1 MKEHGQFVVS
11 KAGQVLLFAGR
22 GPWNDASLRK
32 GSLEMSST
40 IAKIDKTHPWA
51 QVSLLFGDSL
61 LIPSAHKKFIQS
73 TKGRKELGLCALA
86 IVIKDSA
93 IGSLIK
99 NQLSEAYVQ
108 AEIEHA
114 FFDSIEDALLWLKNQ
129 SFDIN
134 GEDIAAFLD
143 TCVFAH

>member
-1 MKEHGQFVVS
+1 MKEHGHFVVS

-22 GPWNDASLRK
+22 GPWNDASLHK
-32 GSLEMSST
+32 GSLEMSSI
-40 IAKIDKTHPWA
+40 IAEIDKTNPWA

-61 LIPSAHKKFIQS
+61 LIPSAYKKFIQR

-93 IGSLIK
+93 ISSLIK

-108 AEIEHA
+108 AEINHA
-114 FFDSIEDALLWLKNQ
+114 FFDSSEEALLWLRNQ
-129 SFDIN
+129 SFEISD
-134 GEDIAAFLD
+134 EDIAAFLD